1 VKRLAHRVLGRR
13 RHRRGVV
20 NRSSWLLVD
29 SGEAI
34 NMQSMLSV
42 PLSQDTSSALLDY
55 VTQLL
60 VLDSHGYLLRVAL
73 EPR

>member
-1 VKRLAHRVLGRR
+1 MHRLAHRVHGRR

-20 NRSSWLLVD
+20 NPSSWLLVD

-60 VLDSHGYLLRVAL
+60 VLDSHGFLLRVAR